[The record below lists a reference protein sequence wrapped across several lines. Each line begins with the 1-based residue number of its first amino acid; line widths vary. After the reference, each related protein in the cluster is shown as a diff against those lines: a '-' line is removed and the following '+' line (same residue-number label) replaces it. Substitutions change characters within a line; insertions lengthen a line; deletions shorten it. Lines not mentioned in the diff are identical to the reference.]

1 MKLRPL
7 LNPDHPP
14 SGDMLS
20 LLEWFE
26 TRCRVRGAAWVSED
40 DVRRFLREEGRPD
53 LAEAFVSDYFC
64 ALPADAQ

>member
-7 LNPDHPP
+7 LNPEHPP
-14 SGDMLS
+14 SGDMLG

-26 TRCRVRGAAWVSED
+26 TRCRVRGLAWVNAD

-53 LAEAFVSDYFC
+53 LADSFVSDFLC